1 MGGISADDT
10 PSAATGLAAAHA
22 HSDDSS
28 SAAAGPKTWRRGGV
42 KLTAGDAMRIFQAKR
57 ASNKDHAT
65 AANLARLY
73 DIAPKTVR
81 AIWNVQARCNDTAAL
96 WTSDDERAYLK
107 DRRCEPCGKAGVEC
121 LADTCRGCRVQKG
134 VLVARAKGKQ
144 ADADPHPPIPSVLPC
159 VWTTPSTSGSPP
171 ISDAGENFLRAALSI
186 PLGHVA
192 VENAQSF
199 AAMIRSNKPANDDA
213 DEIADMVLRNGQPR
227 HLDGSTD
234 VLVCHA
240 CQPIHELWS
249 NQDILKVHK
258 AAADAGLNKLPVV
271 GTGVRLSIL

>member
-1 MGGISADDT
+1 
-10 PSAATGLAAAHA
+10 
-22 HSDDSS
+22 
-28 SAAAGPKTWRRGGV
+28 
-42 KLTAGDAMRIFQAKR
+42 MRIFQAKR

-73 DIAPKTVR
+73 DITPKTVR
-81 AIWNVQARCNDTAAL
+81 AIWNVHAHCNDTAAL

-107 DRRCEPCGKAGVEC
+107 DRRCEPCGKAGVESLANTC
-121 LADTCRGCRVQKG
+121 LGCRVQKG

-144 ADADPHPPIPSVLPC
+144 ADADPQPLPC
-159 VWTTPSTSGSPP
+159 VWTTPSTSGSPL

-240 CQPIHELWS
+240 CQPIHLLQS
-249 NQDILKVHK
+249 NKDILKVHK

-271 GTGVRLSIL
+271 GTGVRTLLPLSTEHGAVDKLSNGQTPAAPLKYFLWLATNIFWAISK